1 MNGPQ
6 VQPILD
12 SAEQAA
18 ASGDYLRA
26 ESLLREVVRLQA
38 ASLGPKHPDLAST
51 FNNLGVVCE
60 RANKLMD
67 AGRFYR
73 EALSIASA
81 SLDAEDPLVVTS
93 RNNFDEFHR
102 GLGLVDTEASQNIDV
117 PTPIEEHAAVQTTAA
132 HHHNTMTTIATI
144 AASSE
149 SPRLAI
155 VAGIA
160 TGVALLVALAV
171 WLTRAPAAQRTTDDT
186 RIVEQRLSEFGD
198 PLVPVT
204 PSAPSQESAPQPPA
218 TDAIVAQPAPT
229 TEDVPARTPIS
240 PPAKVDAHVLEAS
253 LCQSL
258 TTSGGQWEC
267 TPTSDPGAGDSLYFY
282 TRIAAP
288 TSVRIHHRWY
298 RNGSLRQDIALLV
311 HANPAAGYR
320 TYSLRRVEA
329 GDWRVA
335 VVDADGAVLREEN
348 VEVR

>member
-1 MNGPQ
+1 MNGPE

-18 ASGDYLRA
+18 ASGDYLQA
-26 ESLLREVVRLQA
+26 ESLLREVARLQA
-38 ASLGPKHPDLAST
+38 ESLGPKHPDLAST

-117 PTPIEEHAAVQTTAA
+117 PTPIEEHVAVQTTAA
-132 HHHNTMTTIATI
+132 HDRKTGTTLATI
-144 AASSE
+144 TESPE

-160 TGVALLVALAV
+160 AGVALLVTLAV
-171 WLTRAPAAQRTTDDT
+171 WWARTPANQRTTDDT
-186 RIVEQRLSEFGD
+186 RVVEQRLSELGD
-198 PLVPVT
+198 PLVQVT
-204 PSAPSQESAPQPPA
+204 PAAPSQKDAPA
-218 TDAIVAQPAPT
+218 TDAIVAPPVPT
-229 TEDVPARTPIS
+229 TEAVPARTIIS

-258 TTSGGQWEC
+258 STSGGQWDC
-267 TPTSDPGAGDSLYFY
+267 TPTSDLGAGESLYFY

-288 TSVRIHHRWY
+288 TNMRIYHRWY
-298 RNGSLRQDIALLV
+298 RNGSLRQDVALLV
-311 HANPAAGYR
+311 HANPASGYR

-335 VVDADGAVLREEN
+335 VVDADGAVLGEAN
-348 VEVR
+348 LEVR

>member
-1 MNGPQ
+1 MNGPE

-18 ASGDYLRA
+18 ASGDYLQA
-26 ESLLREVVRLQA
+26 ESLLREVARLQA
-38 ASLGPKHPDLAST
+38 ESLGPKHPDLAST

-102 GLGLVDTEASQNIDV
+102 GLGLVDTEASQNID
-117 PTPIEEHAAVQTTAA
+117 PTPIEEHVAVQTTAA
-132 HHHNTMTTIATI
+132 HDRKTVTTVATI
-144 AASSE
+144 PESPD

-160 TGVALLVALAV
+160 TGVALLVTLAV
-171 WLTRAPAAQRTTDDT
+171 WWARTPANQRTTDDT
-186 RIVEQRLSEFGD
+186 GVVEQRLSELGD
-198 PLVPVT
+198 PLVQVT
-204 PSAPSQESAPQPPA
+204 PAAPSQKDASQRPA
-218 TDAIVAQPAPT
+218 TDAVVARPAPT
-229 TEDVPARTPIS
+229 TEDVPARTTIS

-258 TTSGGQWEC
+258 STSGGQWDC
-267 TPTSDPGAGDSLYFY
+267 TPTSDLGAGASLYFY

-288 TSVRIHHRWY
+288 TNMRIHHRWY
-298 RNGSLRQDIALLV
+298 RNGSLRQDVALIV

-335 VVDADGAVLREEN
+335 VVDADGAVLSEAN
-348 VEVR
+348 LEVR